1 MSLTFNTKIGGIPC
15 QCEVTFYS
23 PPSPMRITG
32 TGYGDAEPPEY
43 EEFEFTVLDRKGYK
57 APWLQRKLTSADA
70 SRLTEE
76 AKAATFA
83 DKYGVDF

>member
-1 MSLTFNTKIGGIPC
+1 MVFATQINGIPC
-15 QCEVTFYS
+15 LCQVDAYS
-23 PPSPMRITG
+23 PGSPMRITG
-32 TGYGDAEPPEY
+32 TGFGDAEPPEY
-43 EEFEFTVLDRKGYK
+43 EEFEFTILDRKGYK

-76 AKAATFA
+76 AKAAAFA

>member
-32 TGYGDAEPPEY
+32 TGFGDAEPPEY

-57 APWLQRKLTSADA
+57 APWLARKLDPCDT
-70 SRLTEE
+70 SRLIEE
-76 AKAATFA
+76 AKAAAFA
-83 DKYGVDF
+83 DRYGIDF